1 MKSILLRIDQE
12 TIKQI
17 ETLAKTQERSIN
29 RQIVYIIKKY
39 LQAPTSDY
47 KGF

>member
-12 TIKQI
+12 TINQI
-17 ETLAKTQERSIN
+17 ETLAKAQERSIN
-29 RQIVYIIKKY
+29 KQIVYIIKRY
-39 LQAPTSDY
+39 IQAYTSDY